1 MRFDVDRKDVITI
14 SRLIDTLSGAFP
26 RRSEEIKDVCIKS
39 DLGIVVELCSAK
51 KERTRRQEK
60 YYRKW
65 CGEVAKHC
73 GMTPDEMHEEMLC
86 AAFGSEEVKTKF
98 GMRRRPLQRSGES
111 SVGKYAELIDTLIR
125 VAGEMG
131 FVVPMANEY

>member
-1 MRFDVDRKDVITI
+1 MN
-14 SRLIDTLSGAFP
+14 
-26 RRSEEIKDVCIKS
+26 
-39 DLGIVVELCSAK
+39 
-51 KERTRRQEK
+51 
-60 YYRKW
+60 
-65 CGEVAKHC
+65 
-73 GMTPDEMHEEMLC
+73 
-86 AAFGSEEVKTKF
+86 TKF